1 MHHFKYVNF
10 CWDDAKAATLKG
22 ADRLVYRSNLLGSD
36 QRITNTGGGNTSSKL
51 IEKDPLTGED
61 VEVLWVKGSGG
72 DLRTAGREF
81 FSSLYQSKLVGLQ
94 ASYGARA
101 DKGLKSQAEDD
112 MVAAYNHTTFNLN
125 PRPSSIDT
133 PLHSFVPG
141 KFVDHM
147 HPNAIIAIAA
157 SKRCVELTREIF
169 AGEMDYV
176 PWMRPGFELG
186 LAMQEI
192 SAKNP
197 KCRAIM
203 MGQHGFISWADDDKE
218 CYTETLRYIETAAT
232 FIEAKYAAK
241 GGDATAFGG
250 AKYQTLPVEKRAE
263 IFAAINPWLRG
274 QVSQQRRFIGTVQ
287 DDEKILRFVNSK
299 DAARLAELGTSCPDH
314 FLRTKIKP
322 LYVKLDGEFESL
334 SPLERFKLA
343 LSETDDDSLS
353 KHESFRHNEDS
364 RVKPVQERLKMLL
377 PFVREGRYI
386 TIELNSEGQ
395 PELVLKNISF
405 AESLVKPMGYEFNGK
420 HACENFTEKAVE
432 TLTWAIRFY
441 VNKRLRDERNECG
454 IAAVT
459 KADSSPEALAHF
471 IAALKTKLAAGIAQY
486 RKDYAT
492 YYEKCKRSNSPAM
505 RDPNPTVV
513 LIPGLGMVAWGKDK
527 SESRVT
533 AEFYNC
539 AVEVM
544 RGAEAID
551 EYIALPQ
558 QEAFDIE
565 YWLLEEAKL
574 KRMPAEKE
582 LARQVVIVIG
592 AGSGIGKETAHRIS
606 KEGAQIVCV
615 DLNEAA
621 AKATADELIAK
632 LGQGIGVAGTGLS
645 GCGPAIGLGANITGR
660 ASIRSMLDKV
670 ALAYGGFD
678 HIAVTAGIFVPS
690 DTTGHI
696 PDDKW
701 ALTFGINVTGSY
713 LVADEASITWRAQG
727 LRGNLVL
734 TTSANA
740 AVAKKGSVAYDCSKA
755 AANHLVRELAIEL
768 SPLVRVNGVA
778 PATVVQGSAMF
789 PRDRVIGSLAKYN
802 IPYTDDEATES
813 LVTKLAQ
820 FYADR
825 TLTKSPITP
834 ADQAEA
840 YFLLISNRLSKT
852 TGQVITVDGGLHE
865 AFLR

>member
-1 MHHFKYVNF
+1 MFMQTHKNFQYVSNL
-10 CWDDAKAATLKG
+10 WNDAEATKLKG
-22 ADRLVYRSNLLGSD
+22 VERLVYRSNKLGAD

-51 IEKDPLTGED
+51 IETDPLTGEK

-72 DLRTAGREF
+72 DLRTSTKEN
-81 FSSLYQSKLVGLQ
+81 FSSLYQSQVLALQ
-94 ASYGARA
+94 KSYAKRK

-112 MVAAYNHTTFNLN
+112 MVGMYSHTTFNLN
-125 PRPSSIDT
+125 PRATSIDT
-133 PLHSFVPG
+133 PLHSFIPA

-157 SKRCVELTREIF
+157 SKNCEKLTKEIF
-169 AGEMDYV
+169 GGAMAYV
-176 PWMRPGFELG
+176 KWMRPGFELG
-186 LAMQEI
+186 LAMQGI
-192 SAKNP
+192 CKKNKKAK
-197 KCRAIM
+197 AIM

-218 CYTETLRYIETAAT
+218 CYLATLEFIEKASQ
-232 FIEAKYAAK
+232 FIEAKYQAK
-241 GGDATAFGG
+241 GGDAKAFGG
-250 AKYQTLPVEKRAE
+250 AKHQSLAPEERSKV
-263 IFAAINPWLRG
+263 FSAILPWLRG
-274 QVSQQRRFIGTVQ
+274 QVSQQKRFVGTVQ
-287 DDEKILRFVNSK
+287 DDEKILRYVNSK
-299 DAARLAELGTSCPDH
+299 DAVRLSELGTSCPDH

-322 LYVKLDGEFESL
+322 LFVDWNPQSGDAASL
-334 SPLERFKLA
+334 K
-343 LSETDDDSLS
+343 
-353 KHESFRHNEDS
+353 K
-364 RVKPVQERLKMLL
+364 
-377 PFVREGRYI
+377 
-386 TIELNSEGQ
+386 
-395 PELVLKNISF
+395 
-405 AESLVKPMGYEFNGK
+405 
-420 HACENFTEKAVE
+420 
-432 TLTWAIRFY
+432 
-441 VNKRLRDERNECG
+441 
-454 IAAVT
+454 
-459 KADSSPEALAHF
+459 
-471 IAALKTKLAAGIAQY
+471 KLAAGLEQY

-492 YYEKCKRSNSPAM
+492 YYNKCKRANSPAM
-505 RDPNPTVV
+505 RDPNPTVI
-513 LIPGLGMVAWGKDK
+513 LIPGCGMIAWGKDK

-551 EYIALPQ
+551 KYIALPQ

-582 LARQVVIVIG
+582 LARQVIVVIG
-592 AGSGIGKETAHRIS
+592 AGSGIGKETAHRLV
-606 KEGAQIVCV
+606 KEGAHIVCV
-615 DLNEAA
+615 DLNADA
-621 AKATADELIAK
+621 AKATAKEITDK
-632 LGQGIGVAGTGLS
+632 YGVGIGVAGTGLS
-645 GCGPAIGLGANITGR
+645 NCGPAIGLAANITDR
-660 ASIRSMLDKV
+660 ASIRKMLDEV

-678 HIAVTAGIFVPS
+678 SICVTAGIFVPS

-713 LVADEASITWRAQG
+713 LVADEAFKTWKEQG

-740 AVAKKGSVAYDCSKA
+740 AVAKKGSLAYDTSKA

-768 SPLVRVNGVA
+768 APLVRVNGVA

-802 IPYTDDEATES
+802 IPYKDDEATES

-840 YFLLISNRLSKT
+840 YFLLVTKRLSKT